1 MHELERGAGVALW
14 RQIQRIL
21 EADIAGGGCPA
32 GEKLPTEA
40 ELAERF
46 GVNRHTVRRALG
58 VLEAKGL
65 VRIEQGR
72 GIFVREPMLDYSLA
86 RRVRFSENLL
96 RQRRSPGGRLLEA
109 AVVAAPKEAAERLG
123 LMPGSPVVRL
133 EVAGSADGAPLNVA
147 TSFFPAARF
156 PDFIPA
162 YRETGSISAA
172 LARFGV
178 ADYVRKWTRI
188 TARMP
193 SARDADLLRQP
204 RSRPVLVA
212 ESVNLDPAGEPVEY
226 GLTRWASD
234 RVQMVVEP

>member
-1 MHELERGAGVALW
+1 MPDLERGAGIALW

-21 EADIAGGGCPA
+21 EKDIAGGNTLA

-58 VLEAKGL
+58 VLESKGL

-72 GIFVREPMLDYSLA
+72 GIFVREPVLDYSLA

-96 RQRRSPGGRLLEA
+96 KQRRSPSGRLLDA
-109 AVVAAPKEAAERLG
+109 AVVIAPREVAERLA
-123 LMPGSPVVRL
+123 LMPGSEVVHL
-133 EVAGSADGAPLNVA
+133 EVAGAADGAPLNVA

-156 PDFIPA
+156 PGFIPL
-162 YRETGSISAA
+162 YQETGSITAA
-172 LARFGV
+172 LARLGV
-178 ADYVRKWTRI
+178 PDYVRQWTRI

-204 RSRPVLVA
+204 RTRPVLVA
-212 ESVNLDPAGEPVEY
+212 ESVNVDPAGEPIEY

-234 RVQMVVEP
+234 RVQMVVEA